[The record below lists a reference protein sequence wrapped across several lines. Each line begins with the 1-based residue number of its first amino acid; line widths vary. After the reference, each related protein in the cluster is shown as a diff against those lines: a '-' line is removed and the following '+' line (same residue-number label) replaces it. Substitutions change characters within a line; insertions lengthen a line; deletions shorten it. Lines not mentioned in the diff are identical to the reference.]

1 MAVVT
6 GKILTLEKRM
16 ALLGVREEDIVE
28 NFIRSSGPGGQNVN
42 KVETAVRLIYKR
54 ESMDIKCMEER
65 SQLLNRVRA
74 REILAERIEK
84 KREDARL
91 SARAQAEKIRKQKA
105 GRPKA
110 VKRRILENKRK
121 KSQVKKDRKWRPGRD
136 D

>member
-1 MAVVT
+1 MNLTRLEAVT
-6 GKILTLEKRM
+6 QRLAR
-16 ALLGVREEDIVE
+16 LGIKESDFTEQ
-28 NFIRSSGPGGQNVN
+28 FIRSGGHGGQNIN
-42 KVETAVRLIYKR
+42 KVETAVRLVYKR

-74 REILAERIEK
+74 REILAERVEK

-91 SARAQAEKIRKQKA
+91 SARAQAEKLRKQKA

-110 VKRRILENKRK
+110 VKRRILEEKRR
-121 KSQVKKDRKWRPGRD
+121 KSGVKKNRSWRPGRD

>member
-1 MAVVT
+1 MN
-6 GKILTLEKRM
+6 LTRLEEVNQRL
-16 ALLGVREEDIVE
+16 AGLGVKEADFTEQ
-28 NFIRSSGPGGQNVN
+28 FIRSGGHGGQNVN

-91 SARAQAEKIRKQKA
+91 LARAQAEKIRKQKA

-110 VKRRILENKRK
+110 IKRKILEDKRK
-121 KSQVKKDRKWRPGRD
+121 KSRVKKDRKWRPGRD

>member
-1 MAVVT
+1 
-6 GKILTLEKRM
+6 
-16 ALLGVREEDIVE
+16 
-28 NFIRSSGPGGQNVN
+28 VN
-42 KVETAVRLIYKR
+42 KVETAVRLVYKR

-91 SARAQAEKIRKQKA
+91 AARAQAEKIRKQKA

-110 VKRRILENKRK
+110 IKRRILEDKRK
-121 KSQVKKDRKWRPGRD
+121 KSRVKKDRKWRPGRD

>member
-1 MAVVT
+1 MN
-6 GKILTLEKRM
+6 LTRLEEVNQRL
-16 ALLGVREEDIVE
+16 ARLGVKEADFTEQ
-28 NFIRSSGPGGQNVN
+28 FIRSGGHGGQNVN
-42 KVETAVRLIYKR
+42 KVETAVRLVYKR

-110 VKRRILENKRK
+110 IKRRILEDKRK
-121 KSQVKKDRKWRPGRD
+121 KSRVKKDRKWRPGRD

>member
-1 MAVVT
+1 MN
-6 GKILTLEKRM
+6 LTRLEEVNQRLAK
-16 ALLGVREEDIVE
+16 LGVREADFTEQ
-28 NFIRSSGPGGQNVN
+28 FIRSGGHGGQNVN
-42 KVETAVRLIYKR
+42 KVETAVRLVYKR

-91 SARAQAEKIRKQKA
+91 AARAQAEKIRKQKA

-110 VKRRILENKRK
+110 IKRRILEDKRK
-121 KSQVKKDRKWRPGRD
+121 KSRVKKDRKWRPGRD